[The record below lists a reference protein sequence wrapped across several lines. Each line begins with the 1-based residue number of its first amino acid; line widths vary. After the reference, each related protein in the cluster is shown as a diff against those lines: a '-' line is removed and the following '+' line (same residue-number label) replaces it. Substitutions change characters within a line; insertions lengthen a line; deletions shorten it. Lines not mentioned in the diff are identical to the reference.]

1 MKKFL
6 CALLTLCIT
15 LSLCA
20 CTGKADVA
28 PAVTAA
34 PKPVKSAEPTA
45 SDTPAVVFP
54 SGAEQITL
62 IANSLSTWECKLD
75 YESDYDYYRYAVTDL
90 DANGRLEIFAA
101 ITQGTGIYT
110 SGRFFEVSESG
121 DTLIEYP
128 LSANEYSFLP
138 EVTVSKT
145 VKYTDSAKGETHYI
159 FNDNTRNGAAEFY
172 NTVFAMTLKNGTV
185 SFTPL
190 GSYESISR
198 DGNTPDEVW
207 YDAAGERITKEQ
219 YDALADSFFA
229 GCSASEARFGWFGL
243 KDGELSELLNTSY
256 KVFTGELSAMPTTAA
271 SAAPATTPAPA
282 PAPTPAPQIPVG
294 QSGNIR
300 ITKNPTS
307 ESLSI
312 GGKTWFIA
320 HAENASGITWQFID
334 PNGRVLSVE
343 ETMSEN
349 AGLSLQVLDGDT
361 IAVDKV
367 PQSLNGWG
375 VQAVFSD
382 GNNAA
387 ATSPAY
393 IYVGDFVG
401 AYSEVIQ
408 KYKNAY
414 AAGSIDYGRAMEYG
428 ISEMAGYSTSAG
440 YALKDLDKDG
450 IPEMIVAGV
459 GSSLDG
465 DPMIFEID
473 TLKNGEVAT
482 LCTSSAR
489 DRYYLRTD
497 SMVLNIG
504 SGGAAYTTYYLL
516 SFKDGNLSPII
527 ELSSD
532 LDDNAAAFWHYKEYG
547 GAAGEK
553 KLGYEEGLALAES
566 YESVIYLPPLTK
578 IS

>member
-1 MKKFL
+1 MKRFL
-6 CALLTLCIT
+6 CALLTLCII

-20 CTGKADVA
+20 CTGKADVT
-28 PAVTAA
+28 PAVTAS
-34 PKPVKSAEPTA
+34 PEPVNSAEPTA
-45 SDTPAVVFP
+45 SNSPAASFP
-54 SGAEQITL
+54 SGEEQLAL
-62 IANSLSTWECKLD
+62 IASSLSTWECKLD

-90 DANGRLEIFAA
+90 DANGRLEVFAA

-121 DTLIEYP
+121 DALNEYP
-128 LSANEYSFLP
+128 LPANEYSCIP
-138 EVTVSKT
+138 EVTVQST
-145 VKYTDSAKGETHYI
+145 VRYTDSANSETHYI

-172 NTVFAMTLKNGTV
+172 NTVFAMTLKNGAV

-207 YDAAGERITKEQ
+207 YDASGERIDKAQ

-229 GCSASEARFGWFGL
+229 GCAASEARFGWFGL
-243 KDGELSELLNTSY
+243 RDGELSELLSASY
-256 KVFTGELSAMPTTAA
+256 KVFTGELSAMPAPKV
-271 SAAPATTPAPA
+271 SAAPVETPAPA
-282 PAPTPAPQIPVG
+282 PTPTPAPQIPVG

-320 HAENASGITWQFID
+320 HADNASSVTWQFID
-334 PNGRVLSVE
+334 PSGRVLSVD
-343 ETMSEN
+343 ETMNEN
-349 AGLSLQVLDGDT
+349 PGLSMEVLDGDT

-401 AYSEVIQ
+401 AYAEVIQ

-414 AAGSIDYGRAMEYG
+414 ASGSIDYGKAMEYG
-428 ISEMAGYSTSAG
+428 ISEMAGYSASAG

-459 GSSLDG
+459 GSNLDG
-465 DPMIFEID
+465 DTMIFEID

-497 SMVLNIG
+497 SLVLNRG
-504 SGGAAYTTYYLL
+504 SSGAAYTTYYLL
-516 SFKDGNLSPII
+516 SFKDGNFAPVI

-547 GAAGEK
+547 GAADEK
-553 KLGYEEGLALAES
+553 KLGYEEGLKLAES

>member
-6 CALLTLCIT
+6 CALLSLCIT

-28 PAVTAA
+28 PAVSAT
-34 PKPVKSAEPTA
+34 PEPVKSAEPTA
-45 SDTPAVVFP
+45 SETPAAVLP
-54 SGAEQITL
+54 SETEQLAL
-62 IANSLSTWECKLD
+62 IANQLSIWECKLD
-75 YESDYDYYRYAVTDL
+75 YESSYDYYRYAVTDL

-128 LSANEYSFLP
+128 LPANEYSCIP
-138 EVTVSKT
+138 EVTVQST
-145 VKYTDSAKGETHYI
+145 VRYTDSTKGETHYI

-172 NTVFAMTLKNGTV
+172 NTVFAMTLKNGAV
-185 SFTPL
+185 SFLPL

-198 DGNTPDEVW
+198 DGNTPDEGW
-207 YDAAGERITKEQ
+207 YDASGERITKEQ

-229 GCSASEARFGWFGL
+229 GCSASEAHFGWFGL
-243 KDGELSELLNTSY
+243 RDGELSALLSASY
-256 KVFTGELSAMPTTAA
+256 KVFTGELSAMPAPKV
-271 SAAPATTPAPA
+271 SAAPVEALTPT
-282 PAPTPAPQIPVG
+282 PTPAPQIPVG
-294 QSGNIR
+294 QSGNVR

-320 HAENASGITWQFID
+320 HADNASSVTWQFID

-343 ETMSEN
+343 ETMN
-349 AGLSLQVLDGDT
+349 QNPGLSLEVLDGDT

-401 AYSEVIQ
+401 AYASVIQ

-414 AAGSIDYGRAMEYG
+414 ASGSIDYGKAMEYG
-428 ISEMAGYSTSAG
+428 ISEMAGYSASAG

-450 IPEMIVAGV
+450 TPEMIVAGI
-459 GSSLDG
+459 GSNLDG
-465 DPMIFEID
+465 DTMIFEID

-516 SFKDGNLSPII
+516 SFKDGNLAPVI